1 MMTPPPTRK
10 HYPKKKRLMYE
21 ELQRLPTE
29 YNVIALS
36 KMTKVRAAQLMM
48 IRKRFRNDIKI
59 KIIKNKV
66 AIRAFEKVKGVS
78 GIENLSKQLEDQCA
92 LIFTNINPFKL
103 NLIFA
108 QNKIFLP
115 AKGGDIATKK
125 IFVPSGNTGI
135 TPGPVLSEFKTANV
149 PTRIDQGTIWV
160 SKDTLVA
167 KPGDVISTPLASL
180 LSKLNVKPIEAGIS
194 VNFAIAEGL
203 QFKEQDLKLNLD
215 EYKEEL
221 VRSFEQALALATEA
235 GYMTPETVKPLLV
248 KAQQQARSL
257 AAEAGYLTSE
267 TAGFIL
273 PRAQMQ
279 AQTIANKAKER
290 GYSPQ

>member
-1 MMTPPPTRK
+1 
-10 HYPKKKRLMYE
+10 MYE
-21 ELQRLPTE
+21 ELQRVPTE

-36 KMTKVRAAQLMM
+36 KLTKVRAAQLMM
-48 IRKRFRNDIKI
+48 IRKKFRNDIKI

-66 AIRAFEKVKGVS
+66 AIRAFERVKGVP
-78 GIENLSKQLEDQCA
+78 GLENLSKQLEDQCA

-108 QNKIFLP
+108 QNKVFLP
-115 AKGGDIATKK
+115 AKGGDIATKD

-149 PTRIDQGTIWV
+149 PTKIDQGTIWIT
-160 SKDTLVA
+160 KDTLVA
-167 KPGDVISTPLASL
+167 KSGDVISMPLASL
-180 LSKLNVKPIEAGIS
+180 LGKLNVKPIEAGIS

-215 EYKEEL
+215 EYREEL

-235 GYMTPETVKPLLV
+235 GYMTPETVKPLLI

-257 AAEAGYLTSE
+257 AAEAGYITPE
-267 TAGFIL
+267 TADFVL
-273 PRAQMQ
+273 QRADAKAQ
-279 AQTIANKAKER
+279 AVANKAKEK